1 MQRSIGIL
9 AVALALGIHLFAQQ
23 VATDTSHNYKFAQPT
38 KFAIKVGT
46 PWEGSPS
53 ENDARQAV
61 AKRLS
66 EKGWTE
72 ADQASC
78 DVLVVLHGTTA
89 AKQTFPALYD
99 SLPGYSY
106 QNVGAPGLADSDDF
120 EYKPGTLLVDIFDA
134 KTKRA
139 IFRGVA
145 KNELTAGTQKK
156 SSGID
161 KTVKKMFKDL
171 PASESGQ
178 NKSE

>member
-9 AVALALGIHLFAQQ
+9 AVAIAFGVQLFAQE
-23 VATDTSHNYKFAQPT
+23 VAISHNYNFTQPR

-53 ENDARQAV
+53 ETDARQAI

-66 EKGWTE
+66 DKGWTE
-72 ADQASC
+72 ADESSC
-78 DVLVVLHGTTA
+78 DVLVVLHGTKA

-99 SLPGYSY
+99 TLPGYSY

-120 EYKPGTLLVDIFDA
+120 EYKPGTLLVDMFDA

-145 KNELTAGTQKK
+145 KNELAIGTEKK
-156 SSGID
+156 SSQID

-171 PASESGQ
+171 PSARESGQ